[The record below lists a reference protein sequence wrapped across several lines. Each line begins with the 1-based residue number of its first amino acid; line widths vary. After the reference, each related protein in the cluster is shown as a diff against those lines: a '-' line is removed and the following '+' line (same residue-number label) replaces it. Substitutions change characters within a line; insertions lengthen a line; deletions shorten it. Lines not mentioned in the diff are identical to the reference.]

1 MSSER
6 FQKLAIKATQRGLIK
21 STPISTKD
29 GNLAT
34 DPQSQFINNN
44 CLKILNAM
52 ITPFKFGT
60 TRAVVPIYS
69 CTNLFSVI
77 WRATVCIV
85 ECHQF
90 LTENRHFQKWFK
102 NTKRHQSALKLGTKR
117 EVGPL
122 YTTKKIHQK
131 VSQRL
136 APWMAVWKRRQSGV
150 RQCGTDSYFPIFNH
164 FSTIVKRLRQVW
176 NSTHWQR

>member
-1 MSSER
+1 MSFEEAVRAASLGGVSAINSYLPVFTNKVKDHSMSSER

-77 WRATVCIV
+77 
-85 ECHQF
+85 
-90 LTENRHFQKWFK
+90 
-102 NTKRHQSALKLGTKR
+102 
-117 EVGPL
+117 
-122 YTTKKIHQK
+122 
-131 VSQRL
+131 
-136 APWMAVWKRRQSGV
+136 
-150 RQCGTDSYFPIFNH
+150 
-164 FSTIVKRLRQVW
+164 
-176 NSTHWQR
+176 